1 MLKLTKTN
9 FEQFDTDYAKT
20 TYAVDGTV
28 TLAMDSIWGYAGN
41 ETVKVTQIDVIT
53 ETYEDGEEY
62 AGVYVTHNADW
73 TIYTDTGFERAISE
87 ALDMDVSFTEQGMQ
101 EDNIA
106 SMEC

>member
-9 FEQFDTDYAKT
+9 FEQFDVDYAKT

-28 TLAMDSIWGYAGN
+28 TLAMDSIWGYAGSD
-41 ETVKVTQIDVIT
+41 TVKVTQIDVIT
-53 ETYEDGEEY
+53 EGDDY
-62 AGVYVTHNADW
+62 AGVYVTHDADW
-73 TIYTDTGFERAISE
+73 TIYTDSGFEAAISA